1 MNSMVLLAVMAAT
14 TGFAPS
20 AVSSTAQ
27 VYDPDSRLLAEAHF
41 DAAADSF
48 AVTKLVAGG
57 GRTYLQYRYTGADG
71 TAHSGTQWGAR
82 EVGETVRFDHDLV
95 EGRRITFRVC
105 VAGEVAFNACSGSAD
120 GENWTVAI
128 A

>member
-1 MNSMVLLAVMAAT
+1 MISMVPLAVMAAT

-41 DAAADSF
+41 DAVTDSF

-57 GRTYLQYRYTGADG
+57 ERTYLQYRYTEADG
-71 TAHSGTQWGAR
+71 TPRSGTQWGAR
-82 EVGETVRFDHDLV
+82 EVGKTVRFDHDIQD
-95 EGRRITFRVC
+95 GRTVTFRVC
-105 VAGEVAFNACSGSAD
+105 VAGEVGFNACSGAAD